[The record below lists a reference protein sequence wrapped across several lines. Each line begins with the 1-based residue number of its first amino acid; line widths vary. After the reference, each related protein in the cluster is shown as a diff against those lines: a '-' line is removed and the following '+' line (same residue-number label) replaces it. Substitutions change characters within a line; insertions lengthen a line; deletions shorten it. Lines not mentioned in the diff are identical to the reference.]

1 MAMKKTLTGIALL
14 LVAIFTQT
22 ATLQASDF
30 IDTGMP
36 DKSIGVGIRF
46 GVNTSNSSGSLKGY
60 SDNTSYSWRTGFN
73 TGVVVDLNV
82 REFFSIQPG
91 LFFENR
97 SYDYTIVRHE
107 SASQSLYNELGHT
120 RSYSFNIPI
129 MASFRFNLTDN
140 LEWLAEA
147 GPYFAFGVGGFDKNH
162 QVYLQVAKDPQQSS
176 KYYENHIERDFYGK
190 DIWNHKKFDWGFK
203 LGTGFRLH
211 KCYLFSIHYFAGCKN
226 VSANP
231 DWTMRNKS
239 WSFALGYDF

>member
-1 MAMKKTLTGIALL
+1 MKKTLTGIALL

-97 SYDYTIVRHE
+97 S
-107 SASQSLYNELGHT
+107 
-120 RSYSFNIPI
+120 
-129 MASFRFNLTDN
+129 
-140 LEWLAEA
+140 
-147 GPYFAFGVGGFDKNH
+147 
-162 QVYLQVAKDPQQSS
+162 
-176 KYYENHIERDFYGK
+176 
-190 DIWNHKKFDWGFK
+190 
-203 LGTGFRLH
+203 
-211 KCYLFSIHYFAGCKN
+211 
-226 VSANP
+226 
-231 DWTMRNKS
+231 
-239 WSFALGYDF
+239 